1 MAVPVDPNVP
11 TLNPALDRERLKALY
26 ATQTRV
32 HVPVVLTPDSASRVH
47 RCLAEDTAYN
57 LVVNSGEK
65 IFDLPPS
72 ELAKMSAAQR
82 QNLTEAAGRGA
93 QAGFQFLYDN
103 HRITEQGEPYRDA
116 SHGFAAIAAFLNS
129 EDFLGLARDIT
140 GHDEIAFADAQA
152 TRYGPGHFLTT
163 HDDDVA
169 GKNRVAAYVLNMTPD
184 WRPDW
189 GGLLLFLDEHDRVSG
204 GYTPAFNALNILSL
218 PQRHLVSQVS
228 SFAPARRYSITGWF
242 RRR

>member
-1 MAVPVDPNVP
+1 MAVPADPKAP
-11 TLNPALDRERLKALY
+11 KLNPALDRERLKAVY

-32 HVPVVLTPDSASRVH
+32 HVPAVMTPESASRVH
-47 RCLAEDTAYN
+47 RCLAQDTVYN

-65 IFDLPPS
+65 VFDLPPP
-72 ELAKMSAAQR
+72 ELAKMSPAQR
-82 QNLTEAAGRGA
+82 LGLTEAAGRGA
-93 QAGFQFLYDN
+93 QTGFQFLYDN
-103 HRITEQGEPYRDA
+103 HRVTESGEPYRDA
-116 SHGFAAIAAFLNS
+116 SHGLAAIAAFLNS
-129 EDFLGLARDIT
+129 EEFLGFARDVT

-163 HDDDVA
+163 HDDDVS

-184 WRPDW
+184 WRADW
-189 GGLLLFLDEHDRVSG
+189 GGLLLFLDQDDRIG
-204 GYTPAFNALNILSL
+204 GGFPPAFNALNILSV

-228 SFAPARRYSITGWF
+228 SFAPAHRYSITGWF